1 MNKFGDAIRTQREAK
16 ELLLRHVA
24 AEMDVDTA
32 MLSKIE
38 RGERRAK
45 REQVIQLAK
54 ILELDK
60 NELLTLWLADRV
72 YEVIQNEALGL
83 DALKV
88 AEQEANYKKI
98 KK

>member
-38 RGERRAK
+38 RGERRTK

-72 YEVIQNEALGL
+72 YELVHEEKNALEAMNIVIKE
-83 DALKV
+83 
-88 AEQEANYKKI
+88 I
-98 KK
+98 K